1 MSCVLVDTSVW
12 INHFRVGEPELITLI
27 ERDEVLIHPM
37 IIAEIGCGTPPS
49 RKSTLSDLGML
60 QQVQQPSLLDVMDF
74 IDREKLFGKGCGIVD
89 MILLAST
96 LITPGS
102 SLWTLDNKL
111 SSISK
116 KFGVMYKPK
125 LR

>member
-1 MSCVLVDTSVW
+1 MSGVLVDTSVW
-12 INHFRVGEPELITLI
+12 INHFREGNPELIKLM

-49 RKSTLSDLGML
+49 RKTTLADLGTL
-60 QQVQQPSLLDVMDF
+60 RQVEQPSILEVMNF
-74 IDREKLFGKGCGIVD
+74 VDREKLYGQGCGIVD

-102 SLWTLDNKL
+102 TLWTLDNKL
-111 SSISK
+111 LSIAK
-116 KFGVMYKPK
+116 KFGVMFKTK
-125 LR
+125 LH